1 LKITQQHQNWLVVA
15 PAITTTE
22 IGDHLALEPMITF
35 AWIR

>member
-1 LKITQQHQNWLVVA
+1 LKITQQHQSWLVVT

-22 IGDHLALEPMITF
+22 IGDHPPPQPMITF